1 VEITEQ
7 RAFAPPTGLVM
18 GMDQKRT
25 RNAFVG
31 SPVERIEDFR
41 FLRGRGQFVDDLARD
56 DLLHAVIL
64 RSSVAHGHI
73 RGIETGAARA
83 RPGVCAV
90 ITAADI
96 GAAIPRIPLR
106 QESSPEFEPF
116 EQPVIAHGKVR
127 YVGEPVAIV
136 LAESAGAAEDALDAI
151 TLDIETLPAV
161 VDSAAA
167 RNNDIRLFEAAG
179 SNLAL
184 TLTGVRGDADA
195 AFNGAAY
202 IRRERFT
209 VQRHGAV
216 PMEPRGLLAEWDAA
230 GGQLTVHGA
239 AKVAFLNRRVLAK
252 HFGLPESAIRMVEND
267 VGGGFGARGEFY
279 PEDFLI
285 PFAAR
290 LSGRPVKWIEDRR
303 EHLLAT
309 NHARDAECELEIACD
324 KDGTILALRG
334 RAFTDQG
341 AYIRTNGPTAAR
353 NIAQVLTGPYHI
365 PHVRI
370 DVSLMMTNKT
380 PSGTYRGPGR
390 FEAESRSAGAI
401 SSLKPRCPTGSRP
414 SRRSTSER
422 KPTAA
427 TTG

>member
-1 VEITEQ
+1 
-7 RAFAPPTGLVM
+7 M
-18 GMDQKRT
+18 

-64 RSSVAHGHI
+64 RSSVAHGYI

-83 RPGVCAV
+83 RPGVFAV

-127 YVGEPVAIV
+127 YVGEPIAIV

-151 TLDIETLPAV
+151 TLDIETLPAIV
-161 VDSAAA
+161 GSAAA
-167 RNNDIRLFEAAG
+167 RTNDIRLFETAG

-216 PMEPRGLLAEWDAA
+216 PMEPRGLLAEWDW
-230 GGQLTVHGA
+230 
-239 AKVAFLNRRVLAK
+239 RV
-252 HFGLPESAIRMVEND
+252 VD
-267 VGGGFGARGEFY
+267 
-279 PEDFLI
+279 
-285 PFAAR
+285 
-290 LSGRPVKWIEDRR
+290 
-303 EHLLAT
+303 
-309 NHARDAECELEIACD
+309 
-324 KDGTILALRG
+324 
-334 RAFTDQG
+334 
-341 AYIRTNGPTAAR
+341 
-353 NIAQVLTGPYHI
+353 
-365 PHVRI
+365 
-370 DVSLMMTNKT
+370 
-380 PSGTYRGPGR
+380 
-390 FEAESRSAGAI
+390 
-401 SSLKPRCPTGSRP
+401 
-414 SRRSTSER
+414 
-422 KPTAA
+422 
-427 TTG
+427 